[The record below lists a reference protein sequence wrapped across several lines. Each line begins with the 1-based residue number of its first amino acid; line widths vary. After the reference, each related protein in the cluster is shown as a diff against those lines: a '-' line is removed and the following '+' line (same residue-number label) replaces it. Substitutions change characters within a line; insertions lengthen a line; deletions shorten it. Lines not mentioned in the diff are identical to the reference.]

1 MMNTADGAILV
12 FWLVCLVRGVFR
24 GPVNELFAIAGVL
37 SGLFAAAFFYPD
49 FSYVLSGWMD
59 SEPMRCLIG
68 FFTLFGGIYLLAT
81 VSGVIAVYLF
91 HLRRPG
97 WVNRALGAGFGI
109 LKGML
114 AVAVLLIPLV
124 AFLPNQSAW
133 MGRSV
138 LVPYENRISE
148 KMVRILPQTIHT
160 RFTSHMPTYKQS
172 WHRNGK

>member
-1 MMNTADGAILV
+1 MMTTADGAILV

-24 GPVNELFAIAGVL
+24 GPVNEFFAIAGVL
-37 SGLFAAAFFYPD
+37 GGLFAAAFFYPV
-49 FSYVLSGWMD
+49 FSNVLSGWMD

-160 RFTSHMPTYKQS
+160 LFTSHMPTYKQS